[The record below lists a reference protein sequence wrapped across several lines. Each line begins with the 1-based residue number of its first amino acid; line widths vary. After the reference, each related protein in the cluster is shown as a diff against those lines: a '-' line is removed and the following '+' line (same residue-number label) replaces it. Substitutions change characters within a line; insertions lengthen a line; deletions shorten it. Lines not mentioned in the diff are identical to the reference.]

1 MKKILI
7 TISVVLVLLA
17 ASVLGFVLY
26 EHNKESKKNNEIIS
40 QSELFDVTGN
50 EIAIIYDF
58 SLQSAKG
65 ICRDGRA
72 YLPLSWVRD
81 YINDKFSRIYTY
93 NNNDNLNN
101 FRVDFTFSEN
111 DFFTPN
117 VLSKTYEYDKSGNLV
132 TSSYTAA
139 PSYCSGT
146 GNNFGF
152 DISSIDGSGSDIL
165 AQLVAYA
172 DAADLAKQYD
182 YNAQS
187 VHNQV

>member
-26 EHNKESKKNNEIIS
+26 EHNKESKQNNEIIS

-50 EIAIIYDF
+50 EVAIIYDF

-81 YINDKFSRIYTY
+81 YINDKFYWDDSIDSLIYTLP
-93 NNNDNLNN
+93 DDIEF
-101 FRVDFTFSEN
+101 FRMADEES
-111 DFFTPN
+111 
-117 VLSKTYEYDKSGNLV
+117 
-132 TSSYTAA
+132 
-139 PSYCSGT
+139 
-146 GNNFGF
+146 
-152 DISSIDGSGSDIL
+152 SGSPHFISDFRRL
-165 AQLVAYA
+165 EDEAGGRA
-172 DAADLAKQYD
+172 
-182 YNAQS
+182 
-187 VHNQV
+187 